1 MGVQSDSC
9 VGIEL
14 LASSTCLWWW
24 PIVCQCV
31 SAGSLPAL
39 LGWLQAPANVSSDCE
54 DLLDQLN
61 DVSFLG
67 NKKFKDS
74 CMHLRWS
81 LTNLNR
87 SQGLGFLVFSV
98 RACPLHLPVVVV
110 CAIAAFTKTSSG
122 PQ

>member
-1 MGVQSDSC
+1 MIVTFDSYPRLVISQGQPGTLSFTIHPLVVLFSC
-9 VGIEL
+9 VKLFQLSSVTI
-14 LASSTCLWWW
+14 LA
-24 PIVCQCV
+24 
-31 SAGSLPAL
+31 
-39 LGWLQAPANVSSDCE
+39 VSS
-54 DLLDQLN
+54 L
-61 DVSFLG
+61 FLG